1 MAVVCGTFSA
11 CSGDDD
17 LIENVTT
24 SDVAG
29 TWYLQQTE
37 LSLDGRDL
45 PDDLYYAL
53 SEVVQ
58 NEIKRFKG
66 EIELKDDGTT
76 VMKLPTSGET
86 GTVRLTLNTDETWYQ
101 EYAAS
106 DNYWVATKYDFT
118 ALGGSGTTQIA
129 PYGVQFDE
137 INRTSYYI
145 RGNTIS
151 FVDASSSTI
160 KKNDY
165 QNDKSITTDRIYR
178 MDKGNWGTDNGYGS
192 YSFIIRYT
200 LKINYLEK

>member
-1 MAVVCGTFSA
+1 MKTVRFLRMAIIMAVVCGTFSA

-165 QNDKSITTDRIYR
+165 QILQCSRKRIVLSAP
-178 MDKGNWGTDNGYGS
+178 YGVCKQ
-192 YSFIIRYT
+192 T
-200 LKINYLEK
+200 LIKK